1 MFINEDY
8 VSGIFHSTKEENF
21 ISFVPRSINRCI
33 YTIFSSIVVTYFLGC
48 LFVEES
54 KIKGVLK
61 REKRDVTNLKL
72 QINRVMKEVKIR
84 FHIFVI
90 IAVVFSFFSWFYIS
104 CFNNIYPHMKLEW
117 VKSSLFIIILI
128 HVLSIL
134 SILVETLLRFVSFE
148 IKSERMYRASLWLG

>member
-8 VSGIFHSTKEENF
+8 VSEIFHSKSEENF
-21 ISFVPRSINRCI
+21 FSFIPRAIDRIFYSI
-33 YTIFSSIVVTYFLGC
+33 FASIVVGYFMGC

-61 REKRDVTNLKL
+61 REKNNITNLKL
-72 QINRVMKEVKIR
+72 QINRIMKEVKIR
-84 FHIFVI
+84 YTIFNI
-90 IAVVFSFFSWFYIS
+90 ITIIFSVFSWFYIS

-117 VKSSLFIIILI
+117 IKSSLLVIILI
-128 HVLSIL
+128 HIL
-134 SILVETLLRFVSFE
+134 SVFVILIETLLRFISFE